1 MAATVTVP
9 TRATPF
15 TGSGTITNI
24 VPTGGLT
31 GFSLH
36 DCADPGQVGAHNE
49 IWPRGNSAAGPI
61 PFTYGVTVHH
71 RNPQPATLT
80 VAVSKCPSENFPSR

>member
-1 MAATVTVP
+1 MATTVTVP
-9 TRATPF
+9 TRAAAF

-24 VPTGGLT
+24 VPTAGLT

-36 DCADPGQVGAHNE
+36 DCAEPGQAAAHNE

-61 PFTYGVTVHH
+61 TFTYGVVVAP
-71 RNPQPATLT
+71 PQSA
-80 VAVSKCPSENFPSR
+80 ARIAYGGGE

>member
-9 TRATPF
+9 TRATAF

-24 VPTGGLT
+24 VPTAGLS

-61 PFTYGVTVHH
+61 AFTRGVAVHH
-71 RNPQPATLT
+71 RNPQDPSLT
-80 VAVSKCPSENFPSR
+80 VAVSKA